1 MAKKRVVDF
10 SLEEM
15 LELTGLTRKQ
25 FRDALL
31 RFCVMYGF
39 RIVDFKV
46 DETKEKSDY
55 FFPPEV
61 AEPLALM
68 LKHITYHPL
77 YRKNAEPASIT
88 ATELSEYYAR
98 LLKDVD
104 ENLSTY
110 FNHAV
115 YSLPG
120 HLVAQ
125 EISDWA
131 ADFVRE
137 LTHFM
142 YCLSTMERQDMGA
155 TMKMFTKELSKMNY
169 YLYKGNYSMTKIIES
184 NRQISMEL
192 YGLPDD
198 SEVDKKLQ
206 KQNLSIDILLAEL
219 IRWEMEGSHKMR
231 DMGFPSLKDILD
243 YENERRKILGEKY
256 TIRDK
261 EGKELFVDIPE
272 PTAEQQREAYY
283 SFVLGQTIDE
293 ARYRNNKSCAKAMKK
308 HKESWKPHDKQIEE
322 GTFEGST
329 VKEEYRMALKE
340 EMKKLQDKVNELQAE
355 LEALDGKERTPF
367 AVETDEDLQERQS
380 SYIDYCKGIDENES
394 RLYNIVN
401 RFVGQALNEF
411 LK

>member
-1 MAKKRVVDF
+1 
-10 SLEEM
+10 
-15 LELTGLTRKQ
+15 
-25 FRDALL
+25 
-31 RFCVMYGF
+31 
-39 RIVDFKV
+39 
-46 DETKEKSDY
+46 
-55 FFPPEV
+55 
-61 AEPLALM
+61 
-68 LKHITYHPL
+68 
-77 YRKNAEPASIT
+77 
-88 ATELSEYYAR
+88 
-98 LLKDVD
+98 
-104 ENLSTY
+104 
-110 FNHAV
+110 
-115 YSLPG
+115 
-120 HLVAQ
+120 
-125 EISDWA
+125 
-131 ADFVRE
+131 
-137 LTHFM
+137 
-142 YCLSTMERQDMGA
+142 
-155 TMKMFTKELSKMNY
+155 
-169 YLYKGNYSMTKIIES
+169 
-184 NRQISMEL
+184 
-192 YGLPDD
+192 
-198 SEVDKKLQ
+198 
-206 KQNLSIDILLAEL
+206 
-219 IRWEMEGSHKMR
+219 
-231 DMGFPSLKDILD
+231 MGFPSLKDILD